1 MDNYAKIC
9 LLNSGDYTKKK
20 HAKKTD
26 TFWWKIDGSFCAR
39 EQSRLFGQKFI
50 YTWAAAFLLDWLTVI
65 MQSMILLAEQPVE
78 TTSVK
83 YLSKFYNLNVFI
95 KNKINKKSVRWS

>member
-1 MDNYAKIC
+1 MKDR
-9 LLNSGDYTKKK
+9 
-20 HAKKTD
+20 
-26 TFWWKIDGSFCAR
+26 W
-39 EQSRLFGQKFI
+39 
-50 YTWAAAFLLDWLTVI
+50 FLLCERAISSLWSKIHLYMGSSVFTLPVI

-95 KNKINKKSVRWS
+95 KNKINKKSVR